1 MCVEGATDASAF
13 EVYVEHF
20 LAPTLSEGQLV
31 VLDNLGAHKP
41 KRIRELVEARGAEV
55 LFLPS
60 YSPDLNP
67 IEEAF
72 SKIKGIIRKAGAR
85 TREAL
90 LEAIEQALKAITPV
104 DVAGWFAH
112 SGYEVE
118 VQYL

>member
-1 MCVEGATDASAF
+1 MARHSRAILGPLVRHIQDM
-13 EVYVEHF
+13 Y
-20 LAPTLSEGQLV
+20 LADIYKG
-31 VLDNLGAHKP
+31 
-41 KRIRELVEARGAEV
+41 R
-55 LFLPS
+55 
-60 YSPDLNP
+60 
-67 IEEAF
+67 EAF